1 MPEAGEAVGLVWM
14 MPVGHAWCSAE
25 TVSQADGE
33 LELALGT
40 VTVRESRRARRT
52 APTRPVATSVLLGD
66 GTIVAGRLLDV
77 SDGGAALV
85 VPDDSIRPG
94 LVVHVTFTAAG
105 EAPVEADCVV
115 MHTTARGDETLVGLA
130 VETGDPGSC
139 GSPGSASSPESSMG
153 LPVAPLRDGQARPP
167 SFPVSGSS
175 PKRRCSVPVGDRN
188 STAGARQGFG
198 NLTLSRMFAFPS
210 GLKGTGSVVAAS
222 FPPAE
227 DARGERPERIRQERR
242 DTIRNDEAR
251 GP

>member
-1 MPEAGEAVGLVWM
+1 MPSDYPALTELARYVPATGDQVALHLDNGETETVDVVRSHGSHIVVRTALVPEAGDAVGLVWM

-52 APTRPVATSVLLGD
+52 APARPVATSVLLGD

-94 LVVHVTFTAAG
+94 LVVHVTFTADG

-130 VETGDPGSC
+130 VETG
-139 GSPGSASSPESSMG
+139 
-153 LPVAPLRDGQARPP
+153 
-167 SFPVSGSS
+167 
-175 PKRRCSVPVGDRN
+175 
-188 STAGARQGFG
+188 T
-198 NLTLSRMFAFPS
+198 S
-210 GLKGTGSVVAAS
+210 GLLRLAGVA
-222 FPPAE
+222 
-227 DARGERPERIRQERR
+227 I
-242 DTIRNDEAR
+242 
-251 GP
+251 